1 MNHADMVIHVI
12 ISGNKITIFYRMSK
26 HIIIFF
32 LKNQKSIE
40 MIIYLKKKKERNIKK
55 MKIIT
60 NYMIIFHLNLNL
72 QIHKLYFAI

>member
-1 MNHADMVIHVI
+1 
-12 ISGNKITIFYRMSK
+12 MSK

-72 QIHKLYFAI
+72 QINKLYFAI